1 MELSGCVALVTGGNR
16 GIGACLVRELVARGA
31 RHVYA
36 AARDPETVGFDGAG
50 RVSAVKLDITDPVEV
65 AAAAEACQDV
75 TLLINCAGISNYETA
90 LWPGDPEAARAE
102 MEVNYFGTL
111 SMCRAFAPV
120 LVANGGGALANI
132 LSISAM
138 RTSPYLAS
146 YGASKAAAGAIT
158 SGMRA
163 QLRDHG
169 TLVSRVYLGV
179 ADTEMA
185 ARAGGFKE
193 KPEDI
198 ARAIL
203 DGIANGEEEIL
214 ADARAREA
222 YQALREDPKKVER
235 SPRRAGG
242 RTGSAVREPVIG

>member
-1 MELSGCVALVTGGNR
+1 MELSGCIALVTGGNR
-16 GIGACLVRELVARGA
+16 GIGACLVRELLTRRAARV
-31 RHVYA
+31 HA
-36 AARDPETVGFDGAG
+36 AARNPGTLPFGGEA
-50 RVSAVKLDITDPVEV
+50 RVSPVRLDITDRAAVD
-65 AAAAEACQDV
+65 AAAKACTDV
-75 TLLINCAGISNYETA
+75 TLLINCAGVSAYQTA
-90 LWPGDPEAARAE
+90 LWPTDPDAARFE

-111 SMCRAFAPV
+111 AMCQAFAPV

-132 LSISAM
+132 LSISAL

-146 YGASKAAAGAIT
+146 YSASKAAAMSVT

-169 TLVSRVYLGV
+169 TLVSRVYFGV

-193 KPEDI
+193 QPDDI

-203 DGIANGEEEIL
+203 DGIAADEEDIY
-214 ADARAREA
+214 ADDRAREA
-222 YQALREDPKKVER
+222 FRALCDDPRKVEAESEAR
-235 SPRRAGG
+235 WRRDWLG
-242 RTGSAVREPVIG
+242 R

>member
-1 MELSGCVALVTGGNR
+1 MELRGCTALVTGSNR
-16 GIGACLVRELVARGA
+16 GIGTCLVRELLSRGA
-31 RHVYA
+31 ARVYA
-36 AARDPETVGFDGAG
+36 AARNPETLPFDGDP
-50 RVSAVKLDITDPVEV
+50 RVSAVRLDITDPAAV
-65 AAAAEACQDV
+65 AAAAAACRDV
-75 TLLINCAGISNYETA
+75 TLLINNAGISTYQTA
-90 LWPGDPEAARAE
+90 LWPTDADAARAE
-102 MEVNYFGTL
+102 MDVNYFGTL
-111 SMCRAFAPV
+111 SMCQAFAPV

-146 YGASKAAAGAIT
+146 YSASKAAAASAT

-169 TLVSRVYLGV
+169 TLVSRVYFGV
-179 ADTEMA
+179 ADTDMA

-203 DGIANGEEEIL
+203 DGIANGDEAIY
-214 ADARAREA
+214 ADQRARDA
-222 YQALREDPKKVER
+222 AQALRDDPRKVEAESEAR
-235 SPRRAGG
+235 WRKEWRN
-242 RTGSAVREPVIG
+242 R

>member
-1 MELSGCVALVTGGNR
+1 MELGGCIALITGSNR
-16 GIGACLVRELVARGA
+16 GIGACLVRDLLSRGA
-31 RHVYA
+31 AHVYA
-36 AARDPETVGFDGAG
+36 AARNPEMLAFDDDD
-50 RVSAVKLDITDPVEV
+50 RVSPIKLDITDPDSV
-65 AAAAEACQDV
+65 AAAAGACKDV
-75 TLLINCAGISNYETA
+75 TLLINNAGNSTYQTA
-90 LWPGDPEAARAE
+90 LWPTDPDAARRE

-111 SMCRAFAPV
+111 SVCQAFALV

-146 YGASKAAAGAIT
+146 YGASKAATASAT

-169 TLVSRVYLGV
+169 TLVSRVYFGV
-179 ADTEMA
+179 ADTGMA
-185 ARAGGFKE
+185 ERADGFKE

-203 DGIANGEEEIL
+203 TGIANAEEEIY

-222 YQALREDPKKVER
+222 YQALRENPRKVEAESEAR
-235 SPRRAGG
+235 WRKSWRNR
-242 RTGSAVREPVIG
+242 

>member
-1 MELSGCVALVTGGNR
+1 MELRGCIALVTGGNR
-16 GIGACLVRELVARGA
+16 GIGACLVRELLRRGA
-31 RHVYA
+31 SRVYA
-36 AARDPETVGFDGAG
+36 AARNPDTLPFEGEA
-50 RVSAVKLDITDPVEV
+50 RVSPVGLDITDRAAVE
-65 AAAAEACQDV
+65 AAAATCGDV
-75 TLLINCAGISNYETA
+75 TLLINNAGISTYQTA
-90 LWPGDPEAARAE
+90 LWPTDPEAARRE

-111 SMCRAFAPV
+111 AMCRAFAPV

-132 LSISAM
+132 LSISAL

-146 YGASKAAAGAIT
+146 YGASKAAAMSAT

-169 TLVSRVYLGV
+169 TLVSRVYFGV

-193 KPEDI
+193 QPEEI

-203 DGIANGEEEIL
+203 DGIANGEEDIY
-214 ADARAREA
+214 ADDRARQA
-222 YQALREDPKKVER
+222 YQALRDDPRKVEAESEAR
-235 SPRRAGG
+235 WRRDWMK
-242 RTGSAVREPVIG
+242 R